1 MATVATDRIEKQ
13 VLLRAPHARV
23 WRALTDAREF
33 GAWFGMKFDAPFT
46 PGARVPGV
54 IVPTAVDAGV
64 ARAQQPF
71 EGTPF
76 EISIDR
82 IEPERLFAFRWHPF
96 AVEPGVDYSRE
107 PTTLIEF
114 LLEDVPDGVVLTV
127 RESGFDRVPLERRA
141 KAFAANEAGWAIQM
155 RLIEKYLAEAASFQ
169 GNG

>member
-1 MATVATDRIEKQ
+1 MATVTTDRIEKQ

-33 GAWFGMKFDAPFT
+33 GTWFGMKFDAPFT
-46 PGARVPGV
+46 PGARIPGV
-54 IVPTAVDAGV
+54 IVPTTVDAEV

-76 EISIDR
+76 EISIER

-114 LLEDVPDGVVLTV
+114 LLEDVPDGVMLTV